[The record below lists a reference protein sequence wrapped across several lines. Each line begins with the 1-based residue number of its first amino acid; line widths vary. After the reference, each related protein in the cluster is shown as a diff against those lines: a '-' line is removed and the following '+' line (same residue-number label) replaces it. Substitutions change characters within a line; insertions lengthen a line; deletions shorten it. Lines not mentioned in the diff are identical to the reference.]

1 MEKKCFKCGIIK
13 PLDNFYK
20 HSAMKD
26 GRVNKCILCNKSDVS
41 DNYIKNKDNPEY
53 IERERERGRE
63 KYYRLSYLEKY
74 KEKHKDKNY
83 SNTKLNRAR
92 FPEKAY
98 CRTLVFR
105 SKINRLI
112 DNSQFH
118 HWSYNKKNALDVIEL
133 SIKDHNKAH
142 RFIVYDSE
150 RYMYRRCDNME
161 LLDTKELHLDYIT
174 HCILNK

>member
-13 PLDNFYK
+13 PLNDFYK

-41 DNYIKNKDNPEY
+41 DNYIKNKDNPQY
-53 IERERERGRE
+53 IEKERERNRE

-74 KEKHKDKNY
+74 KNKDKNKKA
-83 SNTKLNRAR
+83 TKKYRDKN
-92 FPEKAY
+92 PEKGY
-98 CRTLVFR
+98 CQTLVFR
-105 SKINRLI
+105 SNINRLI
-112 DNSQFH
+112 ENSQFH
-118 HWSYNKKNALDVIEL
+118 HWSYNKKDAIDVIEL

-150 RYMYRRCDNME
+150 RLMYRRCDNME
-161 LLDTKELHLDYIT
+161 LLDTKESHLDYIT
-174 HCILNK
+174 YCILNK